1 VYREIFRYSY
11 QDYFAKFVIPYYE
24 SRGMA
29 SPAATLEKAGDLRSY
44 DSGLRANPNIR
55 IIVNHNDFL
64 LTDEDLAWLGA
75 TVKPESLTIF
85 NQGGHL
91 GNLFNPAVQK
101 TILGALSGLKSS
113 PLKAD

>member
-1 VYREIFRYSY
+1 
-11 QDYFAKFVIPYYE
+11 
-24 SRGMA
+24 
-29 SPAATLEKAGDLRSY
+29 
-44 DSGLRANPNIR
+44 
-55 IIVNHNDFL
+55 